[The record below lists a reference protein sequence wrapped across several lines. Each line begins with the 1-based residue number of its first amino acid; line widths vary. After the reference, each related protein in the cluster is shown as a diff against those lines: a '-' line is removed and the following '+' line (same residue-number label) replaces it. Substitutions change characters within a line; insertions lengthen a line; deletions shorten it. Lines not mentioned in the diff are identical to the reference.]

1 MASSDLTIEPIIIN
15 DDTRTLTILYGSLGT
30 LIAFASLIV
39 AAMSWW
45 KARCQRVAAQTATN
59 LDHEL
64 ESNSSDSTRSASVRT
79 RYWTF
84 KLELPERMLT

>member
-1 MASSDLTIEPIIIN
+1 MASSDLKTEPIVIN

-30 LIAFASLIV
+30 LIAFLSLVI

-45 KARCQRVAAQTATN
+45 KARCQRLAAQMATEP
-59 LDHEL
+59 DHEL
-64 ESNSSDSTRSASVRT
+64 ESNSSDSTRSASFRT